1 MQQESMEKTTTDYR
15 IEQML
20 RGGFNI
26 GSIAK
31 VVGLSETDITHFRAK
46 LMDKTMVKKPS
57 VAGTK
62 EQILSQIRAITKLRL
77 EDGAKLKKDTL
88 IELAE
93 ALCKKKY

>member
-1 MQQESMEKTTTDYR
+1 MQQEVTEKTTTDYR

-31 VVGLSETDITHFRAK
+31 VVGLSETDIIHFRAK
-46 LMDKTMVKKPS
+46 MMDKEPKKVS
-57 VAGTK
+57 YGTK
-62 EQILSQIRAITKLRL
+62 EQILYQIRAITKLRL

-88 IELAE
+88 IELGE
-93 ALCKKKY
+93 ALCRK